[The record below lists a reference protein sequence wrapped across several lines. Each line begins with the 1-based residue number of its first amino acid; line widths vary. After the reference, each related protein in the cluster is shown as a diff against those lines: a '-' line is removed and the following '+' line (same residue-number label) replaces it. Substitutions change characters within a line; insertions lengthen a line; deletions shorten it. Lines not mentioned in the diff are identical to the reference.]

1 MADWMKWLALA
12 CFAWILWIDQTVYTL
27 PDNRHQPQ
35 EPVAAESAKGQI
47 RQLAVLPTKAACDA
61 LKMAQAQQAQHAQQ
75 AAQAQQTAQP
85 DQRPVYP
92 DHHRFFCTPTDDEP
106 GRGR

>member
-12 CFAWILWIDQTVYTL
+12 TFAWILFMDETVYTL

-35 EPVAAESAKGQI
+35 APVAAEGAQGQF

-61 LKMAQAQQAQHAQQ
+61 LRKEKAQQATQAQQ
-75 AAQAQQTAQP
+75 AAQAQQTKQP
-85 DQRPVYP
+85 EQQPVYP
-92 DHHRFFCTPTDDEP
+92 DGQRLLCAPAE
-106 GRGR
+106 